1 MTKWPDSLRAFI
13 AGLLWLP
20 SCISAMAAEPLV
32 RAQVMTQPPI
42 VVGQQV
48 EIAVDVLAPNYFM
61 SPPKFPQI
69 DLPNAIV
76 TLQDGAQNLVETT
89 GDTTY
94 AGIRRS
100 YLVTPQVAGEFALP
114 EARITFTYAAVPGQ
128 GTNGSVTLPRTKF
141 TVTGSPGSPS
151 GPIAAVATKLTV
163 SQALDRDPKD
173 LKAGD
178 TLVRTV
184 TITAAGMQ
192 AMMIPEPD
200 FAAPESVK
208 IYPQDPVLSNTTSG
222 LGDVEGKR
230 VDRAT
235 YAFDK
240 AGDYALPSVEISWYD
255 PATQKQETATAPAI
269 DVTVSEQTAFQSPIS
284 PPQPEPPVS
293 PDPPR
298 WKLQLLWMVGAL
310 LALAFLAWLGSLVWP
325 KARAWWTRWHDEREH
340 SEAAYFGKFEA
351 ACRSGNRLAIYAAL
365 DAWSRRAVI
374 SRLDVWLRQ
383 FGDEGADQEFQR
395 FERATFGPLDDQA
408 GWQPRG
414 LLNAISEARRNWLRK
429 RRGATG
435 KQVGALPALNP

>member
-1 MTKWPDSLRAFI
+1 
-13 AGLLWLP
+13 
-20 SCISAMAAEPLV
+20 MAAEPLV
-32 RAQVMTQPPI
+32 RVQVMTPPPI

-69 DLPNAIV
+69 DFPNAIV
-76 TLQDGAQNLVETT
+76 TLQDGAQNLVETI

-114 EARITFTYAAVPGQ
+114 ETRITFTYAAVPGQ

-141 TVTGSPGSPS
+141 TVTGPPGTSS
-151 GPIAAVATKLTV
+151 GSIAAVATKLTV
-163 SQALDRDPKD
+163 SQTLDRDPKG

-178 TLVRTV
+178 TLVRTI

-192 AMMIPEPD
+192 AMMIPEAD
-200 FAAPESVK
+200 FAAPEGIR
-208 IYPQDPVLSNTTSG
+208 IYPQDPVLSNATSG

-230 VDRAT
+230 IDRAT
-235 YAFDK
+235 YAFEK

-255 PATQKQETATAPAI
+255 PATRKRETATAPAI
-269 DVTVSEQTAFQSPIS
+269 DVTVSEQTAFQSPIA
-284 PPQPEPPVS
+284 PPQPAPPVS
-293 PDPPR
+293 ADPSR
-298 WKLQLLWMVGAL
+298 WKLALLRTIGAL
-310 LALAFLAWLGSLVWP
+310 LALALLAWACRAVWP
-325 KARAWWTRWHDEREH
+325 RVRAWWTRWQDEREH
-340 SEAAYFGKFEA
+340 SESAYFGKFEA
-351 ACRSGNRLAIYAAL
+351 ACRSGNRLVIYAAL
-365 DAWSRRAVI
+365 DAWSRRADI
-374 SRLDVWLRQ
+374 SRLDVWLRE
-383 FGDEGADQEFQR
+383 FGVEGADRELER

-414 LLNAISEARRNWLRK
+414 LLNATSEARRNWLRK

-435 KQVGALPALNP
+435 KQVAALPALNP